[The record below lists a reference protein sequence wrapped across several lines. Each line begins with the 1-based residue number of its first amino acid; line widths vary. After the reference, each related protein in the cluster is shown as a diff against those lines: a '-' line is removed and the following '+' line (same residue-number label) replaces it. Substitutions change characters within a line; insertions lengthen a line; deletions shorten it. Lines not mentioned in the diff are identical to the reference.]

1 MKELWGIMKRCK
13 ILRTEGTD
21 DEKKDNIYADS
32 HAGCNIDIWMRENI
46 SEQIIQIRSRRV
58 YRNPYRFSGCGNQND
73 KKKIEK
79 LFAKNVSGEKFEKQL
94 DKFLEFYS
102 ETIKDGTLDKD
113 SILMRVTGSQ
123 DRNFYRIM
131 DSGAKITKGNQTYYI
146 YMEVVTADKEHP
158 ENKGI
163 QIIDLATKKAYND
176 RYFLWH
182 SKQGIYT
189 QEKSCEDYQAM
200 LIYGNLREY
209 YPVDRELSAQYFT
222 DFIKR
227 STDYKEL
234 QAEIGKPNG
243 ELTEDEIFVFEITQG
258 VDEKTYV
265 TCETC
270 GDEIIRIKL
279 VNEEEVLETIYEKD
293 SEND

>member
-1 MKELWGIMKRCK
+1 
-13 ILRTEGTD
+13 
-21 DEKKDNIYADS
+21 
-32 HAGCNIDIWMRENI
+32 
-46 SEQIIQIRSRRV
+46 
-58 YRNPYRFSGCGNQND
+58 
-73 KKKIEK
+73 
-79 LFAKNVSGEKFEKQL
+79 
-94 DKFLEFYS
+94 
-102 ETIKDGTLDKD
+102 
-113 SILMRVTGSQ
+113 MRVTGSQ

-158 ENKGI
+158 ENYGI

-182 SKQGIYT
+182 SKKGIFT
-189 QEKSCEDYQAM
+189 QEKVCEDYRTM

-209 YPVDRELSAQYFT
+209 YPVDRELSVQYFRN
-222 DFIKR
+222 FIKR

-234 QAEIGKPNG
+234 QTEIGKPNE
-243 ELTEDEIFVFEITQG
+243 ELLKDEFVFEITQG

>member
-1 MKELWGIMKRCK
+1 MSKVIAV
-13 ILRTEGTD
+13 
-21 DEKKDNIYADS
+21 N
-32 HAGCNIDIWMRENI
+32 AG
-46 SEQIIQIRSRRV
+46 SSSLK
-58 YRNPYRFSGCGNQND
+58 F
-73 KKKIEK
+73 K
-79 LFAKNVSGEKFEKQL
+79 LFEMPQEKVICSGLLERIGLEMGNFVFKMNGEKFEKQP

-182 SKQGIYT
+182 SKKGIFT
-189 QEKSCEDYQAM
+189 QEKVCEDYRTM
-200 LIYGNLREY
+200 LI
-209 YPVDRELSAQYFT
+209 F
-222 DFIKR
+222 
-227 STDYKEL
+227 
-234 QAEIGKPNG
+234 GK
-243 ELTEDEIFVFEITQG
+243 
-258 VDEKTYV
+258 
-265 TCETC
+265 
-270 GDEIIRIKL
+270 
-279 VNEEEVLETIYEKD
+279 
-293 SEND
+293 

>member
-13 ILRTEGTD
+13 ILRMVGRMM
-21 DEKKDNIYADS
+21 KKRITFMMVLMLVVTL
-32 HAGCNIDIWMRENI
+32 I
-46 SEQIIQIRSRRV
+46 
-58 YRNPYRFSGCGNQND
+58 SGCGKTFLSRLFRSDHGEFTEILTDFLDAANQND

-182 SKQGIYT
+182 SKKGIFT
-189 QEKSCEDYQAM
+189 QEKACEDYQTM

-209 YPVDRELSAQYFT
+209 YPVDRELSVQYFRN
-222 DFIKR
+222 FIKR

-243 ELTEDEIFVFEITQG
+243 ELTEDEKFVFEITQG